1 MLNGVFNI
9 YVFGIY
15 LYVCVYIYIYIDV
28 SVCVFICMYKC
39 IHVHMYGCY
48 MYVPVCAST
57 SIHVRAHARMHI
69 CM

>member
-1 MLNGVFNI
+1 M
-9 YVFGIY
+9 
-15 LYVCVYIYIYIDV
+15 CIYIYIDV